1 MATFCCTKSTK
12 SIHMCLGHVVIVCLT
27 LWGAARMFSKVAVPF
42 YISTHSVWGFQFLH
56 ILTNSCYLF
65 FFFFFNF
72 SHLRGHEEVSH
83 CGLELNF
90 PKSSWH
96 WTSFYMLVGY
106 ISSFEKCIFKRKW
119 KWKLLSRARLFA
131 TLYSPWNS
139 LWDSVQPMN
148 SPGQNT
154 GVGSVSHFQGIFPG
168 IKSFFHMAGRFFT
181 SWATREGLQ
190 SLKPFLV
197 GLLVFLLVVR
207 VLYIFWIQAPY
218 WIYDL

>member
-1 MATFCCTKSTK
+1 MFNSLRSSQNVFQSSCT
-12 SIHMCLGHVVIVCLT
+12 ILH
-27 LWGAARMFSKVAVPF
+27 F
-42 YISTHSVWGFQFLH
+42 YPQCMRIPISPHPHQFL
-56 ILTNSCYLF
+56 LPF

>member
-1 MATFCCTKSTK
+1 MR
-12 SIHMCLGHVVIVCLT
+12 I
-27 LWGAARMFSKVAVPF
+27 P
-42 YISTHSVWGFQFLH
+42 ISPYPHQFL
-56 ILTNSCYLF
+56 LP

-106 ISSFEKCIFKRKW
+106 VSSFEKCIFKRKW

-139 LWDSVQPMN
+139 LWDSIQPMN

-168 IKSFFHMAGRFFT
+168 IKSFFHMAGGFFT

-190 SLKPFLV
+190 SLKPFLSWV
-197 GLLVFLLVVR
+197 TCLLVGCKSSLHILDTSPLLDLWFIDSVSHFFAVSNIFTASRNIIMWFLLIY
-207 VLYIFWIQAPY
+207 LYGKSY
-218 WIYDL
+218 